1 MKKLLLCA
9 FGVLLLQSCESEEPL
24 ESQELLTTNKQVD
37 GDFQVN
43 LQDLGLLTNYQ
54 FDFNKDSGYTLNF
67 QTLEK
72 CTAHIEDEKGDV
84 IIYLRPDE
92 NGSNSFDFTLNKFKG
107 FHYAFDQNL
116 GNDNS
121 RARVRQPEGNTDGG
135 G

>member
-24 ESQELLTTNKQVD
+24 ESQELLTTNKKVE
-37 GDFQVN
+37 GNFQVN

-72 CTAHIEDEKGDV
+72 CTAHIEDEKGVV
-84 IIYLRPDE
+84 IIYVTPDE
-92 NGSNSFDFTLNKFKG
+92 NGSNSFDFNLDRPEG
-107 FHYAFDQNL
+107 FQFAFDQNL

-121 RARVRQPEGNTDGG
+121 RAKDRKPAGNTDGG

>member
-24 ESQELLTTNKQVD
+24 ESQELLTTNKKVE
-37 GDFQVN
+37 GNFQVN

-72 CTAHIEDEKGDV
+72 CTAHIEDEKGVV
-84 IIYLRPDE
+84 IIYVTPDE
-92 NGSNSFDFTLNKFKG
+92 NGSNSFDFNLDRPEG
-107 FHYAFDQNL
+107 FQFAFDQNL

-121 RARVRQPEGNTDGG
+121 RARVRRPSGNINGG
-135 G
+135 